1 MAQNKSVGSS
11 IFSGVNNIVN
21 FSRSKSTMKKTQTS
35 YNDFLRFMNTE
46 VHALESIKL
55 PKKNKIEELSGLNLG
70 PVFGNAGNLLG
81 GLVNGALDV
90 GGFLGNFFGGGKKL
104 PKKPLKAPGPNPKI
118 TGSKLKLGGFKALGI
133 ANALFAGLDF
143 ATGLA
148 EGESVGKSAAGAGG
162 ALAGSLLGGV
172 IGQALIP
179 VPGLGFI
186 VGSMAGNF
194 LGGYAADRV
203 YESATGTGGDVTSK
217 EKEKLKQKERE
228 QRTRAAEAGKLTL
241 PEVMNK
247 FDAVVAQFARLSNN
261 VSPGSSIS
269 SDWGPG
275 ETGDDQEFDYKT
287 KGTKATPTGTGD
299 EVFPLPSG
307 NPQFNTATGY
317 MGGTFSSTREGGRK
331 HKGQD
336 IGVNPNSPVVAT
348 RNGKIIDKY
357 YNYGKHGDALI
368 IKYDNGQQGLYGHIK
383 AQSKIGDEVKAGQQI
398 GTVYDW
404 GGNTHLHYMRKDT
417 KGQDIDPMPYLN
429 SSKSGVSKV
438 EPKKEDKKK
447 NLDQKSQF
455 KKDSEDQP
463 QNETKK
469 QEQQKPT
476 VTPKTPTVPTVKPQS
491 TTQISP
497 ETKVSSSESQGT
509 KDTWMA
515 MASAAPPQTQQL
527 TSASE
532 ISQYTTYNQP
542 TVAGQSVIIP
552 IMMGG
557 GGSAQV
563 PSSGGG
569 GGAGGSPNKSSTNMI
584 YPQQGMLLNSLFS
597 TMLLTNLSST

>member
-1 MAQNKSVGSS
+1 MANTKKIGSPLS
-11 IFSGVNNIVN
+11 SAFNNIVN
-21 FSRSKSTMKKTQTS
+21 FTSSRPSITKTQTS
-35 YNDFLRFMNTE
+35 YNSFLGMMSRETK
-46 VHALESIKL
+46 ALEAIKL
-55 PKKNKIEELSGLNLG
+55 PKRDKISKLANLNIAST
-70 PVFGNAGNLLG
+70 FGNVGNLLSS
-81 GLVNGALDV
+81 VASGALDIA
-90 GGFLGNFFGGGKKL
+90 GFVGNFFGRNKEGQSIKPQKPLLGGGGKLKFGG
-104 PKKPLKAPGPNPKI
+104 LKAIGI
-118 TGSKLKLGGFKALGI
+118 T
-133 ANALFAGLDF
+133 NALFAGLDF

-179 VPGLGFI
+179 IPPLGFI

-228 QRTRAAEAGKLTL
+228 QRARAAEAGKLTL
-241 PEVMNK
+241 PQVMNK

-275 ETGDDQEFDYKT
+275 ETGDDQEFDYKN

-307 NPQFNTATGY
+307 NPQFNTTTGY

-331 HKGQD
+331 HKAQD

-357 YNYGKHGDALI
+357 YNYGGHGDALI

-429 SSKSGVSKV
+429 SSKSGVFKV

-455 KKDSEDQP
+455 KKDSADQP

-469 QEQQKPT
+469 QEQQRPT
-476 VTPKTPTVPTVKPQS
+476 VTPKTPTVPTVKSQP
-491 TTQISP
+491 TTQVPS
-497 ETKVSSSESQGT
+497 ETKVSSSETQGT
-509 KDTWMA
+509 KDTLMA

-527 TSASE
+527 TSPSE

-542 TVAGQSVIIP
+542 TVAGESVIIP
-552 IMMGG
+552 IMMG
-557 GGSAQV
+557 SSSPPQV
-563 PSSGGG
+563 ESTPQSPSNI
-569 GGAGGSPNKSSTNMI
+569 GGSPAVASGPSA
-584 YPQQGMLLNSLFS
+584 GDVLNRFIKDATLA
-597 TMLLTNLSST
+597 TLSA